1 MLINLL
7 KQKFIE
13 SAFCARHSCNYG
25 ETTMNKT
32 DKTPSLDGHLQFNEG
47 NNKKINK
54 TEQINE

>member
-32 DKTPSLDGHLQFNEG
+32 DETPSLDGHLQFNEG
-47 NNKKINK
+47 IIKKKNQNK
-54 TEQINE
+54 